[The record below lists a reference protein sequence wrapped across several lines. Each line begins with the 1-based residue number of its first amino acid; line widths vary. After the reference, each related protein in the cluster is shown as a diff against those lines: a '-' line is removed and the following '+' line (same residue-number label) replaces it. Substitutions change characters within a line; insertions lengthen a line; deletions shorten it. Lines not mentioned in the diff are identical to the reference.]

1 MRNASEKS
9 AGVPVEATPAKVAA
23 LSVGGRGFR
32 AGSGV
37 ASRIESCG
45 PGLMPAAL
53 HAVSGSRYVPRVGAP
68 VACPSTPPQ
77 LESDAWSFL
86 PRVPSERVAR
96 WGSCVV
102 ARRPIPSTSSELPPA
117 AAPWLGANTDAAT
130 GLSAMR
136 GFAELNGLRF
146 ARSALMGATAK

>member
-1 MRNASEKS
+1 MCCVEKS
-9 AGVPVEATPAKVAA
+9 AGVPVKATPASAA
-23 LSVGGRGFR
+23 PLAAGRNDG

-45 PGLMPAAL
+45 PDTTPAGSGL
-53 HAVSGSRYVPRVGAP
+53 SE
-68 VACPSTPPQ
+68 VAILCTVRRSDFFTPPHE
-77 LESDAWSFL
+77 LEISARSLLAPETTQAGCEDAFTFGVSKF
-86 PRVPSERVAR
+86 
-96 WGSCVV
+96 
-102 ARRPIPSTSSELPPA
+102 ELSPA
-117 AAPWLGANTDAAT
+117 AASWLGANTDAAT

>member
-1 MRNASEKS
+1 MRNASERL
-9 AGVPVEATPAKVAA
+9 AGVPVKATPAKVTA

-45 PGLMPAAL
+45 PDTIPAGSGL
-53 HAVSGSRYVPRVGAP
+53 SE
-68 VACPSTPPQ
+68 VAILCTVRRSDFFTPPHE
-77 LESDAWSFL
+77 LEISARSLLAPGTTQAGCEDAFTFGVSKFK
-86 PRVPSERVAR
+86 
-96 WGSCVV
+96 
-102 ARRPIPSTSSELPPA
+102 LPPA

-136 GFAELNGLRF
+136 GFAELRNGF
-146 ARSALMGATAK
+146 ARSALMGATAR